1 MPGFVQTTIDW
12 FRYYKIPDGK
22 PANQFGL
29 DAQARGKVQQ
39 KHTSDTIALTVSF
52 RAKNKRKT
60 LKHFSHEKLEII

>member
-39 KHTSDTIALTVSF
+39 TKNTLVTLSLLLFLSEQKISEKH
-52 RAKNKRKT
+52 
-60 LKHFSHEKLEII
+60 